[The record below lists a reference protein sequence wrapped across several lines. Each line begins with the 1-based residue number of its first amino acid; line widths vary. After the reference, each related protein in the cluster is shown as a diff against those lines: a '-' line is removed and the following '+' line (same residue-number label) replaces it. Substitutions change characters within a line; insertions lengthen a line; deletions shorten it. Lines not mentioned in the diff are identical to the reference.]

1 MEGRQ
6 VQSKVTEVGEEV
18 VVVEKRDRVK
28 DMRSSDGELG
38 REGPD
43 RVIEQDK
50 FERWNAVV
58 AGAAETFYA
67 ASRLSLFLH
76 EQVEANL
83 RLLGC

>member
-1 MEGRQ
+1 M
-6 VQSKVTEVGEEV
+6 TEVGEEV
-18 VVVEKRDRVK
+18 AVMVEKRDRVQ
-28 DMRSSDGELG
+28 DMRRVSDGELE
-38 REGPD
+38 REGQPD